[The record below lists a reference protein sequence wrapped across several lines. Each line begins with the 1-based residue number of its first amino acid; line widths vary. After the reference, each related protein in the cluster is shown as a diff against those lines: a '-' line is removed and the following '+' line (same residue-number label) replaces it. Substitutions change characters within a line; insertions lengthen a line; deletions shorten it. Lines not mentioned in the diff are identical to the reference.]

1 MSIRWAMALFL
12 LAGCPRRSSGPE
24 LVPPAPPAP
33 TIAVA
38 PLRVAEV
45 AGPQRG
51 LVLGAGGRGRA
62 APVELVGRARQV
74 EVTLDGGRTATIE
87 VAPADPG
94 LPVRPPPPGPEWTA
108 ALVRAELAATAALA
122 LAPGRFTVSVRVPS
136 GAAPPGSATLAVA
149 VLAGLT
155 GAAVDPRAAVLAD
168 LAADGTLVALEDP
181 TAALERAIA
190 RGARRIILPL
200 GGAAFSPRGGK
211 KPVDLVKQAA
221 RRGAAAALA
230 PDLPHAYRALTGAPM
245 PEAAPLDAADM
256 ALSPGESDALRA
268 AYQRHLQRVAEA
280 WPALVE
286 QQTRARLSAP
296 IAALVDAAAAGSRRA
311 ERLRASREIAA
322 ATIRL
327 TRAASAADAA
337 RRIEDVLTLVRNGDA
352 AGAAA
357 ALGAGLATPPIPPIA
372 PAGSPPERS
381 PPEHDT
387 RSRGVTRWASA
398 QADGHLRAIA
408 AAQAAAES
416 AAWSAEAAALAPAA
430 QAAVAAA
437 GKERA
442 TLEAEHRLAEALA
455 PALLAAARAREHS
468 ARAAD
473 RLSFPA
479 PAGAGFVPDAAA
491 LSELTRRHREAAG
504 ALLAV
509 ADRKPAAAPRSAE
522 LTEARRLLADSAAS
536 TASPAARLGAAR
548 LAHELVERAFA
559 RSREVAADIDLW
571 SGAVV
576 RIGHPERLAI
586 ALRVAERT
594 ARQAAAA
601 ARTAAGRVPLAAR
614 INYQAARALAAGRA
628 ADRLFALELYRAS
641 SSESR
646 LAVLLI
652 TAKR

>member
-12 LAGCPRRSSGPE
+12 LAGCPRRSSGPQ

-38 PLRVAEV
+38 PLRVAEA
-45 AGPQRG
+45 AGPRRG

-62 APVELVGRARQV
+62 APVELVGRASQV
-74 EVTLDGGRTATIE
+74 EVALDGGRTATIE

-181 TAALERAIA
+181 SAALERAIA

-200 GGAAFSPRGGK
+200 GGAAFTPRGGK
-211 KPVDLVKQAA
+211 KPVDLVKLAA
-221 RRGAAAALA
+221 RRGAIAALA

-245 PEAAPLDAADM
+245 PEAAPLDASEM

-296 IAALVDAAAAGSRRA
+296 TAALVDVAAAGSRRA

-322 ATIRL
+322 ATVRL

-337 RRIEDVLTLVRNGDA
+337 RRIEDVLALVRNGDA

-372 PAGSPPERS
+372 PAGSAP
-381 PPEHDT
+381 T
-387 RSRGVTRWASA
+387 
-398 QADGHLRAIA
+398 DGHLRAIA

-416 AAWSAEAAALAPAA
+416 AAWSAEATALAPAA
-430 QAAVAAA
+430 QAAVTAA
-437 GKERA
+437 GKDRP
-442 TLEAEHRLAEALA
+442 TLEAEQRLAEAVA
-455 PALLAAARAREHS
+455 PALLAAARAREYA

-479 PAGAGFVPDAAA
+479 PPGAGFVPDAAA

-504 ALLAV
+504 ALLAM

-536 TASPAARLGAAR
+536 TGSPTALLGAAR
-548 LAHELVERAFA
+548 LAHELVERALA

-614 INYQAARALAAGRA
+614 IAYQAARALTAGRA
-628 ADRLFALELYRAS
+628 ADRLFALELYRAVS
-641 SSESR
+641 SDCR
-646 LAVLLI
+646 LAVLL
-652 TAKR
+652 TVSAR

>member
-1 MSIRWAMALFL
+1 MRWAIALVL

-38 PLRVAEV
+38 PLRVAEL
-45 AGPQRG
+45 AGPRRG

-62 APVELVGRARQV
+62 APVALAGRASQV
-74 EVTLDGGRTATIE
+74 EVAVDGGRSATVE

-94 LPVRPPPPGPEWTA
+94 LPARPPPPGPEWTA
-108 ALVRAELAATAALA
+108 QLVRAELAAITALA
-122 LAPGRFTVSVRVPS
+122 LAPGRFTVSVRVPG

-168 LAADGTLVALEDP
+168 LAPDGTLVALEDP
-181 TAALERAIA
+181 AAALERAIA
-190 RGARRIILPL
+190 RGVRRIILPL
-200 GGAAFSPRGGK
+200 GGASFTPRGAK
-211 KPVDLVKQAA
+211 KPVDLVRLAT

-256 ALSPGESDALRA
+256 ALAPEETGALAA

-286 QQTRARLSAP
+286 QQTRARLSP
-296 IAALVDAAAAGSRRA
+296 PTAALVDAAAAGARRA
-311 ERLRASREIAA
+311 ERLRAGREIAA
-322 ATIRL
+322 AGIRL

-337 RRIEDVLTLVRNGDA
+337 RRIEEVLSLVRNGDP

-357 ALGAGLATPPIPPIA
+357 ALAAGLAAPPVPPVP
-372 PAGSPPERS
+372 PATSHETG
-381 PPEHDT
+381 
-387 RSRGVTRWASA
+387 SRGVTPWASA
-398 QADGHLRAIA
+398 RADGHLRAIA
-408 AAQAAAES
+408 AAAAAAES
-416 AAWSAEAAALAPAA
+416 TAWSAEASALGPAA

-437 GKERA
+437 GRDRPSV
-442 TLEAEHRLAEALA
+442 EAEQRLAEAVG
-455 PALLAAARAREHS
+455 PALLAAARAREHA

-479 PAGAGFVPDAAA
+479 PVGPGFVPDAAA
-491 LSELTRRHREAAG
+491 LAELTRRHREAAS
-504 ALLAV
+504 ALIALV
-509 ADRKPAAAPRSAE
+509 DRKPAAAPPSAE
-522 LTEARRLLADSAAS
+522 LTEARRLVADSAAA

-548 LAHELVERAFA
+548 LGHELVERALA
-559 RSREVAADIDLW
+559 RGREVGADIDPW
-571 SGAVV
+571 SGAIV
-576 RIGHPERLAI
+576 RIAHPERLAI
-586 ALRVAERT
+586 ALRVAERA

-601 ARTAAGRVPLAAR
+601 ARTATGRVPLAAR
-614 INYQAARALAAGRA
+614 VAYQAARALAAGRA
-628 ADRLFALELYRAS
+628 ADRLFALELYRAA
-641 SSESR
+641 SSECR
-646 LAVLLI
+646 LAVLLTL
-652 TAKR
+652 TANR